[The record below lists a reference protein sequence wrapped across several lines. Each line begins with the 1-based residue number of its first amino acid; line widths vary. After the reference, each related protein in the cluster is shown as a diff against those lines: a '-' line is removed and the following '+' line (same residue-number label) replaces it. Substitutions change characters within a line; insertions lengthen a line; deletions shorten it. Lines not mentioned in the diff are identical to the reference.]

1 VRWLCA
7 GALGAGSGLLIGTV
21 RGQPTVRFAATL
33 GANFALAA
41 CCFCGAQELVR
52 ELRAADSDDWIN
64 GMLGG
69 LASGSVLGYLQGVGR
84 NQQEMSY
91 VQFSNPIAV
100 SIT

>member
-1 VRWLCA
+1 MCS
-7 GALGAGSGLLIGTV
+7 GA
-21 RGQPTVRFAATL
+21 R
-33 GANFALAA
+33 
-41 CCFCGAQELVR
+41 ELVR

-84 NQQEMSY
+84 NQQEVSY
-91 VQFSNPIAV
+91 VQFSNPVAV